1 MLGHWMSV
9 DSFKEFV
16 LDQLG
21 ALPELRSRAMFGGH
35 GLYQADRF
43 FGILMDGRLYFR
55 TDERT
60 RTAYLELGMRPF
72 VYEKS
77 RRIMT
82 LKYFEVP
89 ADALENR
96 QELVAWA
103 NRALQAA
110 AARP

>member
-35 GLYQADRF
+35 GLYQADCF

-77 RRIMT
+77 RRAMT

-89 ADALENR
+89 ADVLENR

>member
-77 RRIMT
+77 RRAMT

-89 ADALENR
+89 ADVLDNR

>member
-1 MLGHWMSV
+1 MLRHWMSA

-77 RRIMT
+77 RRTMT

-89 ADALENR
+89 ADVLENR

>member
-77 RRIMT
+77 RRTMT

-89 ADALENR
+89 ADVLENR

>member
-1 MLGHWMSV
+1 MLGHWMSA

-35 GLYQADRF
+35 GLYQADCF

-77 RRIMT
+77 RRAMT

-89 ADALENR
+89 ADVLDNR